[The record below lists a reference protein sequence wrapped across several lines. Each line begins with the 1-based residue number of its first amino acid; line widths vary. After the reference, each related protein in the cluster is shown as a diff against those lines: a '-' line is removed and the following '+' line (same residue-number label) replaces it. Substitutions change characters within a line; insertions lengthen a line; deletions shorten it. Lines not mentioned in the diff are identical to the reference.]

1 MKWVLVAM
9 TISFLAPTKG
19 CKRNRAPQIREEAAT
34 SGAGK
39 RTRCQLMAPR
49 GRDRDLAMP
58 PLLTKADNLLALSEA
73 MSPPSL
79 QTTAAD
85 DKQTKS

>member
-39 RTRCQLMAPR
+39 RTLCQLMAPR
-49 GRDRDLAMP
+49 GRDRDLAM